1 MVTLVAVSAVNV
13 LDLAL
18 KPSALPVLQVLH
30 LVLEFA
36 RQELPH
42 LCTLYPQY
50 FDVGL
55 CYYRVGEGILS
66 IGANLLPDPDDWG
79 KST

>member
-1 MVTLVAVSAVNV
+1 MLTFLGVSTVNL

-42 LCTLYPQY
+42 LCAFYPQH

-55 CYYRVGEGILS
+55 GYHRVGERILS
-66 IGANLLPDPDDWG
+66 IGANLLTDPDDW
-79 KST
+79 

>member
-1 MVTLVAVSAVNV
+1 MLTFLGVSTVNL

-18 KPSALPVLQVLH
+18 KPSALPVLQMLY

-42 LCTLYPQY
+42 LCAIYPQH
-50 FDVGL
+50 FDVSLG
-55 CYYRVGEGILS
+55 YHRVGEGILS
-66 IGANLLPDPDDWG
+66 IGANLLTDPDDWG
-79 KST
+79 KCT